1 MTNPHCS
8 APCFL
13 STYKRESVCTV
24 SSTEHQRFLEGVT
37 AWLVPRDLM
46 KFVWAAGR
54 FSVPVWEVYLFA

>member
-1 MTNPHCS
+1 M
-8 APCFL
+8 
-13 STYKRESVCTV
+13 CTV